1 MIKIYIQREH
11 LNEAD
16 VAAAIGIPEEQM
28 QKIYQSQTV
37 DPDVKKKLEGYFNT
51 NIFDGSI
58 LTDYYLNVPDEQANK
73 PKS

>member
-16 VAAAIGIPEEQM
+16 VAAAIGVPEEQM
-28 QKIYQSQTV
+28 HKIYQSQTV
-37 DPDVKKKLEGYFNT
+37 DPDVKKKLEGYFSR